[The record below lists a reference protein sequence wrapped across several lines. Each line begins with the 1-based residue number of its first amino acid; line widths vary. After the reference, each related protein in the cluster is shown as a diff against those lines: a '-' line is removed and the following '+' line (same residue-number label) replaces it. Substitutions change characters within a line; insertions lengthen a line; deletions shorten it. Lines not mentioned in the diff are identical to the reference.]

1 MQKLYGEH
9 TYYQIKKKDLQ
20 SSSQKAG
27 LEEGIKSTS
36 FKGLK
41 HGLDHIDIDNLDS
54 GINESSKKQQLSKD
68 DLLPFFESR
77 RVIDN

>member
-1 MQKLYGEH
+1 
-9 TYYQIKKKDLQ
+9 
-20 SSSQKAG
+20 

-54 GINESSKKQQLSKD
+54 GINESSKK
-68 DLLPFFESR
+68 
-77 RVIDN
+77 